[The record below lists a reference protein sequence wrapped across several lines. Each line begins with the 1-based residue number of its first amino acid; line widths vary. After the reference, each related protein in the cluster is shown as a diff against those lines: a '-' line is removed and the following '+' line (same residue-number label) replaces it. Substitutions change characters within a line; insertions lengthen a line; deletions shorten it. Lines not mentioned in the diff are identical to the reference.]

1 MTKIRTIVAGAAVA
15 AALSIGL
22 AAAPAQAATPA
33 AAPVKAATSAKVTAQ
48 DGAATTFGRTF
59 KYWADS
65 HDGYFKGYW
74 YKKHGFYY
82 FGGDLVDVDR
92 GDREYTYVWF
102 KWYDKFGRFHQN
114 YYKTFGKI
122 HFKDFIFKKDFDVRV
137 CEGDHKLDNCGGW
150 HDVF

>member
-1 MTKIRTIVAGAAVA
+1 MAKIRTIVAGAAVA
-15 AALSIGL
+15 AALSIGV
-22 AAAPAQAATPA
+22 AAAPAQAATG
-33 AAPVKAATSAKVTAQ
+33 TQ
-48 DGAATTFGRTF
+48 AATTAAASVTTQDASAAAFGRTF

-74 YKKHGFYY
+74 YKKHGRYY

-102 KWYDKFGRFHQN
+102 KWYDRFGRFHQD

-122 HFKDFIFKKDFDVRV
+122 HFKDFVFKKDFDVRV
-137 CEGDHKLDNCGGW
+137 CEGDSRFDNCGSW